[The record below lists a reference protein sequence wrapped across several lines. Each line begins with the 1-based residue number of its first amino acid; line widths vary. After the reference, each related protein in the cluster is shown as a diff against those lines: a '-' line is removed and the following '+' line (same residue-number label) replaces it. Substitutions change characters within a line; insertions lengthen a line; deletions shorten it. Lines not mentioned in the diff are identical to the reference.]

1 MRSLLQTYQ
10 RYIVEEGQGPYRE
23 NPENKQKAHQ
33 YHRDQFDHMM
43 KHRKKMHDKG
53 GFKQL
58 RTGVIY
64 QTLGGGWVGK
74 RNDNPKSMYFDSGTI
89 GRNQAI
95 KWVENSGPSS
105 GWDRA
110 QKGLHNGHTEVDHN
124 FRHDPKLHGNID
136 KFLVNPEKVKQG
148 PKLVQDRDKTQ
159 TPETNV
165 EVKKQEVK
173 KQEVEGTP
181 QEIAKSEIEKH
192 QKKQASGKQKSST
205 DALSGEEHHIV
216 DPREQ
221 NRQLEL
227 DGKTSNLE
235 TINNSMKLYEG
246 SQDPKEFHSEF
257 FEPGTTPIQ
266 NYLSEEAKNGN
277 PFKFD
282 GSTREMLENSAFPKH
297 YVDVIE
303 RMMNTM
309 TSSDGTKPSISDL
322 LPEGVAGGAGKI
334 QAQAGEIL
342 TMAASSL
349 TNKDFKILR
358 ESLTDHIDKM
368 GDDYG
373 TRAID
378 PSWIH
383 AMQENRMAIHTYMK
397 SKGHKIPPEQCCWDT
412 EQEVERGLGGIDY
425 KNNKGFSTD
434 FYMALHGLGKVREI
448 QQESLK
454 KNEKVNFM
462 NSGTGQFNTMILSDD
477 EKQTNAR
484 LAAQQISLFD
494 QYGYKPSS
502 WASINSQA
510 DNPKSRNHEKAN
522 NFLKDYHDL
531 ESQKPSVADKMVTI
545 DNKGTQV
552 PFSKISMSQ
561 FGEDQRKIHTDFFS
575 DEKNHDYAKKYW
587 KKKFKEADDNGW
599 SSLKQKDEKALSR
612 EDKDALAMYKKYDD
626 LDSLME
632 DFDKGKAGQGNARD
646 TNKLMY
652 STAKNMKGNE
662 KYLQDLNDV
671 ESEYLKNSIGA
682 IGNDPALLSGML
694 REVGGN
700 FPIQSVFDG
709 EENMAI
715 GHMHFNQDTARHLF
729 GVDTW
734 DEVKE
739 NLQVK
744 YDNGEPFLAH
754 VAENSGE
761 ITPLSAIGIRQDG
774 RHYGGQMKFEQK
786 LHGGLAKKLS
796 NSCAELYGIADLN
809 TAKKLLATDDAGRK
823 KILSAK
829 KYSHYSSEAKEK
841 ILDSL
846 EEHRDIY
853 EDYFNTFSLQSWT
866 SRSKTNQLLKEE
878 EDRRLAWQGGT
889 IDRVFPDFDNHE
901 EIQEP
906 LQIPLSP
913 SMMKRVFPTKRD
925 TVFHVVDPHHV
936 KDLLELQGTKKSIS
950 AFYNMDSHPIRN
962 GINNGGGIVAEL
974 EANILMANSEDVM
987 SRPDE
992 SGRRYVAMN
1001 YFDNSPFWQ
1010 EHIKEFKTD
1019 LVWKCK
1025 DIVKEN
1031 IKGSRT
1037 LRGYSESDIDDMKL
1051 NDFWKLWSEF
1061 GRNSDNKSKNKLIKN
1076 YFDSVEMVMKKH
1088 SSKLQER
1095 IHGYMDDKKTTG
1107 SWDEMI
1113 SNEIKVN
1120 KMHITQEIL
1129 DTIDTYEP
1137 GLSKD
1142 IMDALKENNIEY
1154 EMHENSTHLS
1164 LWAGEKS
1171 RGTKPKTVR
1180 QVIKPNEKEPEPSN
1194 SYVGATY
1201 HDKPIS
1207 DHPDHSTQ
1215 HNILQIHQD
1224 EERIRGFVQL
1234 KRGFVWE
1241 TRKGT
1246 WGAIRKHDD
1255 HGHYSDDSNKY
1266 RKHGGSYFKDKAHA
1280 IEYVNGGDHDKLKLS
1295 SHPKDHNDLDTR
1307 PWSTSSQKM
1316 TED

>member
-1 MRSLLQTYQ
+1 MRSLLQAYQ
-10 RYIVEEGQGPYRE
+10 NFIVEAEFGPYRE
-23 NPENKQKAHQ
+23 NPNSEAHKFHKAQWDHHLDQKNQ
-33 YHRDQFDHMM
+33 K
-43 KHRKKMHDKG
+43 KHRE
-53 GFKQL
+53 FKQL
-58 RTGVIY
+58 QKGIIY
-64 QTLGGGWVGK
+64 QSNGGGWVGK
-74 RNDNPKSMYFDSGTI
+74 RNDGQRMYFDPGTI
-89 GRNQAI
+89 GKNNAER
-95 KWVENSGPSS
+95 WVMKQYGTKGVSGS
-105 GWDRA
+105 DRPDHTH
-110 QKGLHNGHTEVDHN
+110 KGHIEVDDFN
-124 FRHDPKLHGNID
+124 HDPKVHGNID
-136 KFLVNPEKVKQG
+136 QFSYPQKEKQG
-148 PKLVQDRDKTQ
+148 PKLARDRDKTQ
-159 TPETNV
+159 TPKTDVQTKKAEV
-165 EVKKQEVK
+165 VKKAETK
-173 KQEVEGTP
+173 GTP
-181 QEIAKSEIEKH
+181 QEIASSEVEKH

-235 TINNSMKLYEG
+235 TINDSMKLYEG
-246 SQDPKEFHSEF
+246 SQDPKQFHSEF

-266 NYLSEEAKNGN
+266 NYLSEEAKNGK

-349 TNKDFKILR
+349 TNQDFKKLR
-358 ESLTDHIDKM
+358 DSLTDHIDKM

-412 EQEVERGLGGIDY
+412 EQEVEKGLGGIDY

-477 EKQTNAR
+477 EKQANAR

-510 DNPKSRNHEKAN
+510 DNPKSKNHEKAN

-575 DEKNHDYAKKYW
+575 DEKNYDYAKKYW
-587 KKKFKEADDNGW
+587 KKKFKEADDSGW

-632 DFDKGKAGQGNARD
+632 DFDKGKSGQGNARD

-744 YDNGEPFLAH
+744 YDKGEPFLAH

-761 ITPLSAIGIRQDG
+761 VTPLSAIGIRQDG

-809 TAKKLLATDDAGRK
+809 TAKKLLATDDTGRK

-829 KYSHYSSEAKEK
+829 KYSHYSPEAKQK

-853 EDYFNTFSLQSWT
+853 EDYFNSFSLQ
-866 SRSKTNQLLKEE
+866 LLREE

-889 IDRVFPDFDNHE
+889 VDRVFPDFNNQE

-913 SMMKRVFPTKRD
+913 SMLKRVFPTKRD

-962 GINNGGGIVAEL
+962 GINSGGGIVAEL

-987 SRPDE
+987 SRPDK

-1037 LRGYSESDIDDMKL
+1037 LRGYSESDIDDMKY

-1061 GRNSDNKSKNKLIKN
+1061 GRNSDGKTKNRLIKN
-1076 YFDSVEMVMKKH
+1076 YFDSVENVMKKH
-1088 SSKLQER
+1088 SSKVQER
-1095 IHGYMDDKKTTG
+1095 IYGYMDDKTTTG

-1120 KMHITQEIL
+1120 KMHITQELL

-1142 IMDALKENNIEY
+1142 IIDALKENNIEY

-1171 RGTKPKTVR
+1171 RSTKPKTVR
-1180 QVIKPNEKEPEPSN
+1180 QVIKPNKKEPDPSN
-1194 SYVGATY
+1194 AYVGATY

-1255 HGHYSDDSNKY
+1255 HGHHSDDPNKY

-1280 IEYVNGGDHDKLKLS
+1280 IQYVNGSDHDKLKLS

-1307 PWSTSSQKM
+1307 PWSTPSQKM
-1316 TED
+1316 TQED

>member
-1164 LWAGEKS
+1164 LWAGE
-1171 RGTKPKTVR
+1171 
-1180 QVIKPNEKEPEPSN
+1180 NLE
-1194 SYVGATY
+1194 
-1201 HDKPIS
+1201 
-1207 DHPDHSTQ
+1207 
-1215 HNILQIHQD
+1215 
-1224 EERIRGFVQL
+1224 VQNQ
-1234 KRGFVWE
+1234 KQF
-1241 TRKGT
+1241 
-1246 WGAIRKHDD
+1246 
-1255 HGHYSDDSNKY
+1255 
-1266 RKHGGSYFKDKAHA
+1266 
-1280 IEYVNGGDHDKLKLS
+1280 DKLSNQMKKNQNHLILMLVQ
-1295 SHPKDHNDLDTR
+1295 HIMIN
-1307 PWSTSSQKM
+1307 Q
-1316 TED
+1316 